1 LVAHGGS
8 AAGAGASLAHVDHLV
23 WATSDLAAGVEE
35 MSERLGV
42 SLTPGGVHPAW
53 GTRNFLAS
61 LGPSTY
67 LEVIGPD
74 PDITEPKDHPWGIG
88 TLDHARLL
96 TWSASGLDLDE
107 ACRRAAS
114 VGVALGDVREG
125 GREAPDGTV
134 LRWRLTDTAGLPM
147 DGIVPFFIDWGDTPH
162 PAQSAVSA
170 GCLIELAAVHPA
182 PEQVRVI
189 FSALGVDDVPVTA
202 GPTPGLSARIE
213 TPAGVVTIT

>member
-1 LVAHGGS
+1 LVAAEASAPGAGGS
-8 AAGAGASLAHVDHLV
+8 PARVDHLV

-35 MSERLGV
+35 MSEKLGV
-42 SLTPGGVHPAW
+42 ALTPGGVHPAW

-74 PDITEPKDHPWGIG
+74 PDITEPMDHPWGIA
-88 TLDHARLL
+88 TLDRPRLL

-114 VGVALGDVREG
+114 VGITLGEVREG

-134 LRWRLTDTAGLPM
+134 LRWRLTDTSDLPM
-147 DGIVPFFIDWGDTPH
+147 HGIVPFFIDWGDTPH
-162 PAQSAVSA
+162 PAESAVS
-170 GCLIELAAVHPA
+170 GGRLIELAAVHPA
-182 PEQVRVI
+182 PERVRAI
-189 FSALGVDDVPVTA
+189 FEALGIHDVPVTA
-202 GPTPGLSARIE
+202 GPIPGLSARIE
-213 TPAGVVTIT
+213 TPAGMVTIR